1 MQTLVAILVDA
12 AIYGSWLFLVAAG
25 LTLVFGVMKIL
36 NIAHGNLYALGAY
49 AAATLLGQ
57 WFSSRPPSAEAF
69 VLQLVAALAAGLVLG
84 LLVERLMLRRL
95 QGRDEVSVALA
106 TYALLLILDDV
117 IMFIWGTSPQSA
129 GAPYGLL
136 GVSQIAGLRF
146 NNYEF
151 LVMGVAV
158 ATGLAIWWV
167 LARTRTGRQLA
178 AVIHDRDMAAAMG
191 IDVRR
196 LYVGTFVAG
205 ACLGALGGA
214 FTAPMIQVAPGIG
227 AEIIVVTFAVVVI
240 GGLGS
245 IPGAAVGAAIV
256 GLARAASV
264 HLYPQAEVFIVY
276 AVMAAVLALR
286 PAGLFPQAAVRKI

>member
-1 MQTLVAILVDA
+1 METLAAIAIDG

-36 NIAHGNLYALGAY
+36 NIAHGNLYAVGAY
-49 AAATLLGQ
+49 AAATMLGY
-57 WFSSRPPSAEAF
+57 WYANRPPSALAF
-69 VLQLVAALAAGLVLG
+69 LIQFGAAIVAGVVLG
-84 LLVERLMLRRL
+84 LLLESLVLRRL
-95 QGRDEVSVALA
+95 QGRDEVSIALA

-117 IMFIWGTSPQSA
+117 ILFVWGTAPQSA
-129 GAPYGLL
+129 AAPYGLL
-136 GVSQIAGLRF
+136 GSSRIAGLRF

-151 LVMGVAV
+151 LVIAV
-158 ATGLAIWWV
+158 ALVTGALIWWM
-167 LARTRTGRQLA
+167 LTRTRTGRCLTA
-178 AVIHDRDMAAAMG
+178 LIHDRDMAAAMG

-214 FTAPMIQVAPGIG
+214 FTAPMIQVAPGMG

-240 GGLGS
+240 GGMGS

-264 HLYPQAEVFIVY
+264 HLYPPAEVFIVY
-276 AVMAAVLALR
+276 AVMAAVLAFR
-286 PAGLFPQAAVRKI
+286 PSGLFPQAAVRKI